1 MKHKKAKLLRRLVR
15 GGADDAVKPSP
26 KIAGMSSSM
35 TFADSIDELS
45 DEQRDIFFPVLED
58 LTDEL
63 VDELRADGM
72 RVESVEEMREMNLK
86 YNRKRNSFMSGQA
99 TKF

>member
-1 MKHKKAKLLRRLVR
+1 MKHKKNKLLKRLVR
-15 GGADDAVKPSP
+15 GNADDAVKSSP

-35 TFADSIDELS
+35 TFADSIADLS

-58 LTDEL
+58 LTDAL

-72 RVESVEEMREMNLK
+72 RVERLEEMRQMGLK

-99 TKF
+99 TPF